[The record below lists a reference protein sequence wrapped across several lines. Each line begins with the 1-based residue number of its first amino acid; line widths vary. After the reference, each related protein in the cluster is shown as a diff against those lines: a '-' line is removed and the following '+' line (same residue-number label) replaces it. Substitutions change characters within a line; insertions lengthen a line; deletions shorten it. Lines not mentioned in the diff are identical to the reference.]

1 MPWGRIDDT
10 LYDHPKVDDL
20 GRYRLPCMGLY
31 LLALSY
37 SNRHLTD
44 GHIPTGQVKRL
55 GGTRFLAEQLVRVGL
70 WDLLVDGYRI
80 HDFLDYNDS
89 ASAVRRRRVDFQEL
103 GKRGGIASGEA
114 RRLKRDGVLFGS
126 ATVEPPSRTRPFNP
140 PTPLVEKSKK
150 SDA

>member
-1 MPWGRIDDT
+1 MAWGRIDDT
-10 LYDHPKVDDL
+10 LYDHPKVDEL

-44 GHIPTGQVKRL
+44 GFIPFDRVVRL
-55 GGTRFLAEQLVRVGL
+55 GGTKALAERLVRVGL

-89 ASAVRRRRVDFQEL
+89 GDDIRKRRVDMRAL
-103 GKRGGIASGEA
+103 GKRGGLASGQA
-114 RRLKRDGVLFGS
+114 RRLNPRPV
-126 ATVEPPSRTRPFNP
+126 PSFKP
-140 PTPLVEKSKK
+140 PTPLKK